1 MQRVSK
7 AARAWMA
14 ALMAVSGAAMVSGCA
29 LDPVGLAIG
38 AAGSVSGPS
47 EASMTADVA
56 AAYRGTDCPT
66 LAALL
71 KGYND
76 PLPTLS
82 GSERQAQVIHITAV
96 RQLMAEQRCPAEG
109 TAVVAN
115 AGSAAAADTA
125 GPAAAPAAAR
135 EPQGAIGAAV
145 EPLTAHLMQALGLES
160 PRGLV
165 VTALIPGKAA
175 ELSGVRAGDV
185 ILEVRGVAVED
196 AVQMRRTLGAVPSGQ
211 SVLVKLWRA
220 REPRELIVGP
230 ITSTTPALP
239 SGAVYADAP
248 VLPAAPVRERFCVAQ
263 MTGSGLFS
271 SSVHSPLF
279 TVRND
284 GSEAESAKLTTAF
297 WEAARKAQP
306 GYWLAP
312 HPRPTCTRDSKVCTS
327 ASADSDVLMMMC
339 ETDRGK
345 GTEIYEALRWD
356 KARTELPWS
365 PPASGGEARGVTAPT
380 ARPRCRAS
388 PARAGSPDGGG

>member
-1 MQRVSK
+1 MT
-7 AARAWMA
+7 
-14 ALMAVSGAAMVSGCA
+14 ALLAISGAVMVSGCA

-71 KGYND
+71 KAYND

-82 GSERQAQVIHITAV
+82 GSERQAQMIHITAV

-109 TAVVAN
+109 TAAVAN
-115 AGSAAAADTA
+115 AGSASAAVTA
-125 GPAAAPAAAR
+125 GPGTAGSAPAPAAAR
-135 EPQGAIGAAV
+135 EPQGAMGTAV
-145 EPLTAHLMQALGLES
+145 EPLTPHLVQALGLES

-165 VTALIPGKAA
+165 VTALAPGKAA
-175 ELSGVRAGDV
+175 ELSGIRAGDV
-185 ILEVRGVAVED
+185 ILEVHGVAVDD
-196 AVQMRRTLGAVPSGQ
+196 AVQMRRVLGAVPSGQ

-239 SGAVYADAP
+239 PGAVYADAP

-297 WEAARKAQP
+297 LEAARKAQP

-312 HPRPTCTRDSKVCTS
+312 HPRPTCSRDSKVCTS

-345 GTEIYEALRWD
+345 GVEIYEALRRD
-356 KARTELPWS
+356 KSLTELPWS
-365 PPASGGEARGVTAPT
+365 PP
-380 ARPRCRAS
+380 
-388 PARAGSPDGGG
+388 GSPPGSPPAS

>member
-14 ALMAVSGAAMVSGCA
+14 ALVAVSGAAMVSGCA

-38 AAGSVSGPS
+38 AVSAVNMPS
-47 EASMTADVA
+47 EASLVADMVPS
-56 AAYRGTDCPT
+56 YRGTDCQA
-66 LAALL
+66 LASLQR
-71 KGYND
+71 GYIDRLPSLD
-76 PLPTLS
+76 P
-82 GSERQAQVIHITAV
+82 EFHEAVMVNVKAV
-96 RQLMAEQRCPAEG
+96 RQVMAEQHCTAGAGAVAG
-109 TAVVAN
+109 TGSA
-115 AGSAAAADTA
+115 SAAAVTAD
-125 GPAAAPAAAR
+125 PAAAPAAR
-135 EPQGAIGAAV
+135 EPQGTMGAAV
-145 EPLTAHLMQALGLES
+145 EPLTPHLMQALGVES

-175 ELSGVRAGDV
+175 ELSDIRAGDV
-185 ILEVRGVAVED
+185 ILEVRGVAVGD
-196 AVQMRRTLGAVPSGQ
+196 AVQMRGVLGAVPSGQ

-230 ITSTTPALP
+230 IISTTPALP
-239 SGAVYADAP
+239 PGAVYADAP
-248 VLPAAPVRERFCVAQ
+248 VLAAAPVRERFCVAQ

-327 ASADSDVLMMMC
+327 ASADSDVLMMLC
-339 ETDRGK
+339 ETDRRK
-345 GTEIYEALRWD
+345 GAEIYEALRRD
-356 KARTELPWS
+356 KPQTELPWS
-365 PPASGGEARGVTAPT
+365 PPAS
-380 ARPRCRAS
+380 
-388 PARAGSPDGGG
+388 

>member
-14 ALMAVSGAAMVSGCA
+14 ALVAVSGAAMVSGCA

-38 AAGSVSGPS
+38 AVSAVNMPS
-47 EASMTADVA
+47 EASLVADMVPS
-56 AAYRGTDCPT
+56 YRGTDCKA
-66 LAALL
+66 LASLQR
-71 KGYND
+71 GYIDRLPSLD
-76 PLPTLS
+76 P
-82 GSERQAQVIHITAV
+82 EFHEAVMVNVKAV
-96 RQLMAEQRCPAEG
+96 RQVMAEQRCTEG
-109 TAVVAN
+109 GGTVAG
-115 AGSAAAADTA
+115 AGSAPATTVTTGPNGISGAMAGTAA
-125 GPAAAPAAAR
+125 PAAAPAS
-135 EPQGAIGAAV
+135 EPQGAMGAAV
-145 EPLTAHLMQALGLES
+145 GPLTAQLAQAVGLDS

-175 ELSGVRAGDV
+175 ELSGIRGGDV
-185 ILEVRGVAVED
+185 ILEVRGVAVGD
-196 AVQMRRTLGAVPSGQ
+196 AVQMRGVLGAVPSGQ

-230 ITSTTPALP
+230 IISTTPALP
-239 SGAVYADAP
+239 PGAVYADAP
-248 VLPAAPVRERFCVAQ
+248 VLAAAPVRERFCVAQ

-306 GYWLAP
+306 GYWLAS

-339 ETDRGK
+339 ETDRRK
-345 GTEIYEALRWD
+345 GAEIYEALRRD
-356 KARTELPWS
+356 KPQTELPWS
-365 PPASGGEARGVTAPT
+365 PPAS
-380 ARPRCRAS
+380 
-388 PARAGSPDGGG
+388 

>member
-1 MQRVSK
+1 MT
-7 AARAWMA
+7 
-14 ALMAVSGAAMVSGCA
+14 ALVAVSGAAMVSGCA

-38 AAGSVSGPS
+38 AAGSASGS

-56 AAYRGTDCPT
+56 SAYRGTDCPT

-71 KGYND
+71 KAYND

-82 GSERQAQVIHITAV
+82 GSERQAQMIHITAV

-109 TAVVAN
+109 TAAAAN
-115 AGSAAAADTA
+115 AGS
-125 GPAAAPAAAR
+125 APAAAR
-135 EPQGAIGAAV
+135 EPQGAMGAAV
-145 EPLTAHLMQALGLES
+145 SPLTAQLAQAVGLEV

-165 VTALIPGKAA
+165 VTALMPGKAA
-175 ELSGVRAGDV
+175 ELSGIRGGDV
-185 ILEVRGVAVED
+185 ILEVRGVAVDD
-196 AVQMRRTLGAVPSGQ
+196 AVQMRRVLGAVPSGQ

-220 REPRELIVGP
+220 RELRELIVGP

-239 SGAVYADAP
+239 PGAVYAEAP

-263 MTGSGLFS
+263 VIGSGLFAS
-271 SSVHSPLF
+271 GVHSPLF

-284 GSEAESAKLTTAF
+284 GSEAESAKLTAAF
-297 WEAARKAQP
+297 LEAARKAQP

-327 ASADSDVLMMMC
+327 ANADSDVLMMMC

-345 GTEIYEALRWD
+345 GAEIYEALR
-356 KARTELPWS
+356 REQPLIELAWS
-365 PPASGGEARGVTAPT
+365 PSAP
-380 ARPRCRAS
+380 
-388 PARAGSPDGGG
+388 

>member
-7 AARAWMA
+7 AAGAWMA
-14 ALMAVSGAAMVSGCA
+14 ALVAVSGAAMVSGCA

-38 AAGSVSGPS
+38 AAGSASGS

-71 KGYND
+71 KAYND

-82 GSERQAQVIHITAV
+82 GSERQAQAIHITAV

-109 TAVVAN
+109 TAAVAN
-115 AGSAAAADTA
+115 AGSASAAAVTAGPGTA
-125 GPAAAPAAAR
+125 GPALAPAAAR
-135 EPQGAIGAAV
+135 EPQGAMGAAV
-145 EPLTAHLMQALGLES
+145 EPLTPHLMQALGVES

-165 VTALIPGKAA
+165 VTALAPGKAA
-175 ELSGVRAGDV
+175 ELSGIRAGDV
-185 ILEVRGVAVED
+185 ILEVRGVAVDD
-196 AVQMRRTLGAVPSGQ
+196 AAQMRRVLGVVPSGQ
-211 SVLVKLWRA
+211 SVPVKLWRA

-239 SGAVYADAP
+239 PGAVYADAP
-248 VLPAAPVRERFCVAQ
+248 VLPVAPVRERFCVAQ
-263 MTGSGLFS
+263 VIGSGLFAS
-271 SSVHSPLF
+271 GLHSPLF

-297 WEAARKAQP
+297 LEAARKAQP

-339 ETDRGK
+339 ETDREK
-345 GTEIYEALRWD
+345 GAQIYEALRRD
-356 KARTELPWS
+356 QPLIELAWS
-365 PPASGGEARGVTAPT
+365 PSAP
-380 ARPRCRAS
+380 
-388 PARAGSPDGGG
+388 